1 MHAELDGDEVRTLM
15 KIGEEEVYPP
25 AAFMDEAVKHCRA
38 SSGMRKAAIVKLS
51 HKAFETLVLM
61 RAVTEL
67 VWPGRQSLDMP
78 QIEHL
83 RDAVLEAFPWAF
95 NVVFED
101 DYEWP
106 ESGQTQ
112 TNASKRDVVARA

>member
-1 MHAELDGDEVRTLM
+1 LRN
-15 KIGEEEVYPP
+15 
-25 AAFMDEAVKHCRA
+25 AVIACW
-38 SSGMRKAAIVKLS
+38 SN
-51 HKAFETLVLM
+51 KAFDTLVLV

-67 VWPGRQSLDMP
+67 VWPGRQSLDMQ

-83 RDAVLEAFPWAF
+83 RDAVLEVFPWAF

-112 TNASKRDVVARA
+112 TAA